1 MQFKNTEHG
10 RICAIPCPGM
20 GKVRPFKDRP
30 NTFIP
35 NKQLDLR
42 VNLIERLMDE
52 PFKGLHNLQEL
63 PNKLWQ
69 DLPALQSL
77 EIGWND
83 LRKLNGTSF
92 GGMGKRLRRLDVR
105 NNEALR
111 EIEPDTFVGLDQ
123 LRYLNISGTL
133 LAKVSAKVFKLP
145 NLKELD
151 LSSSNISSIEI
162 EQNDNQSAKS
172 SPIELLNLSKNELK
186 TLEVTLLEGM
196 NALKVLDLSENR
208 WLCDEKMQK
217 IVRKVDALYKS
228 AANEKHKFELRNS
241 EGTKC
246 ERPFTRKGASI
257 FELLRANASELEY
270 DERADTTPT
279 TADVTQATTTTPI
292 GPEGVVFG
300 KENATIDWKS
310 QMTLLVGSDSND
322 HLNFTALE
330 SGQLEDGRR
339 PKYDINA
346 VKYGEKSVVKKEANS
361 LLSGVVVTLLVISTA
376 FCIIIVA
383 RRKDDG
389 KTKERAK
396 NAEKVEDG
404 EEKERESDRRPNR
417 RRGEGTNHFAIS
429 TF

>member
-1 MQFKNTEHG
+1 MKKSLDMSQMDGILSTEQFETFQNLSKLKRFILSGCNLKLLNTGGFAQFPALEW
-10 RICAIPCPGM
+10 
-20 GKVRPFKDRP
+20 
-30 NTFIP
+30 
-35 NKQLDLR
+35 LDLR

-52 PFKGLHNLQEL
+52 PFKGLHNLQFLSLAGNFIREL

-133 LAKVSAKVFKLP
+133 LAKVSAKVFNLP

-151 LSSSNISSIEI
+151 LSSSNISSIEM
-162 EQNDNQSAKS
+162 EQNDTQWAKSS
-172 SPIELLNLSKNELK
+172 SPIEWLNLSKNKLK
-186 TLEVTLLEGM
+186 TLEVTLLDGM

-228 AANEKHKFELRNS
+228 AANEKHEFELRNS

-246 ERPFTRKGASI
+246 ERPFTRKGASV

-279 TADVTQATTTTPI
+279 NAKVTQTTTTAPI
-292 GPEGVVFG
+292 DPGGVLFG

-310 QMTLLVGSDSND
+310 MTLFVGSDSNE

-330 SGQLEDGRR
+330 SELEDGRR

-346 VKYGEKSVVKKEANS
+346 VKYGEKSVTKKEANS

-383 RRKDDG
+383 RRKVKRTQKSKG
-389 KTKERAK
+389 
-396 NAEKVEDG
+396 NG
-404 EEKERESDRRPNR
+404 
-417 RRGEGTNHFAIS
+417 GQ